1 VNKKP
6 LLIALLVV
14 AAAIGAGVA
23 FSVWKQDRAQGVLAA
38 EKLEEAKAALAEAMD
53 ASKRGASRNHFTN
66 AARLAQEA
74 AAADTSCSLEA
85 LRIEAQA
92 WIGTT
97 QFRRAIEVLE
107 RGLTLHPGDPEL
119 VDLSAQAFHR
129 SYEATRK
136 GTDLAGALAAYDELL
151 RTNPS
156 ADRLLSAGSL
166 AELAGQPSVADGYF
180 DRLTREYGSSAQA
193 ETAAAL
199 RAARTSKEAQKS
211 LPEEQK

>member
-1 VNKKP
+1 M
-6 LLIALLVV
+6 ALLVV
-14 AAAIGAGVA
+14 AAAVGTGVA
-23 FSVWKQDRAQGVLAA
+23 FSLWKQDRAQGALAA
-38 EKLEEAKAALAEAMD
+38 ERLEEARAALAEAMD
-53 ASKRGASRNHFTN
+53 ASKREASRNRFTH

-74 AAADTSCSLEA
+74 AAADESCSLEA

-107 RGLTLHPGDPEL
+107 RGLALHPGDTEML
-119 VDLSAQAFHR
+119 DLSAQAFHK

-136 GTDLAGALAAYDELL
+136 GTDLAGAFAAYDELL
-151 RTNPS
+151 RSQPS

-166 AELAGQPSVADGYF
+166 AELAGQPSVADSYF
-180 DRLTREYGSSAQA
+180 DRLAREYTNTAQA

-199 RAARTSKEAQKS
+199 RAARTSNDKQKPQ
-211 LPEEQK
+211 PEDQR